1 VKIPYFPGCSLKTYA
16 SGFERSAIASGKEL
30 GIEFVEI
37 PRWNC
42 CGVVS
47 SLTSDDLIHHLAPVR
62 NMIRVLEM
70 QDAGTVDTDKKMLTL
85 CSMCMNTLKRTNLKV
100 KQQPEDLATIND
112 FMYKEDMKYDGSV
125 DVVHYLEVL
134 RDYGFDNIAEKVKT
148 PLTGLKIAPYYG
160 CMLIRPKEVGI
171 DDAEEP
177 VIMENLINSLAATPV
192 SWRAKKTCCGSYL
205 TVTKQDVVIKL
216 TKKILENAQENE
228 ADIII
233 TSCPLCAFN
242 LDSRQELLREL
253 NPEFKPIPVLY
264 FTQLLAIALGVEMD
278 EADFSNNK
286 VDAMNLLNEKIFKK

>member
-1 VKIPYFPGCSLKTYA
+1 MKIPYFPGCSLKTYA
-16 SGFERSAIASGKEL
+16 SGFERSAIASAKEL

-47 SLTSDDLIHHLAPVR
+47 SLTSDDLMHHLAPVR

-70 QDAGTVDTDKKMLTL
+70 QDSGSVDTDKKMLTL

-134 RDYGFDNIAEKVKT
+134 KDYGFDKIAEKVKV

-177 VIMENLINSLAATPV
+177 VIMENLINSLAATPI

-205 TVTKQDVVIKL
+205 TVTKQDVVNKL
-216 TKKILENAQENE
+216 TKNILENAQEND

-264 FTQLLAIALGVEMD
+264 FTQLLAIALGLELS